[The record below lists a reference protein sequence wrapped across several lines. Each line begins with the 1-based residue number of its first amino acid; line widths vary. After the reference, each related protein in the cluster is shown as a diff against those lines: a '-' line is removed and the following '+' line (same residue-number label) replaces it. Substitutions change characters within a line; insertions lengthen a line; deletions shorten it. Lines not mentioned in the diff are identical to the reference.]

1 MIPPAELARALS
13 AAAPRFET
21 LESLYRR
28 LPDTRCECDT
38 PGRCCVFL
46 PEMTLVEALA
56 WIRHISEFDA
66 PRRIELIRRFAAYFL
81 TNPVRFPGCPFRQE
95 GRCGVY
101 PRRSFACRAYGIW
114 RREAGAER
122 TRRSRADKRR
132 LKGMWRRHGIE
143 LPEDPAAREI
153 DYCGNVRV
161 IGRRPAGD
169 RQLMAVLE
177 EIYNLDNGF
186 GALRACFE
194 GGCHS
199 DFSFF
204 ITALVLGQR
213 QAVLG
218 KFAVIKE
225 LVQQDGETRLQKL
238 LRRVD
243 ARALEVIPRTP

>member
-1 MIPPAELARALS
+1 VIPPAELARALS

-21 LESLYRR
+21 LEALYRR

-56 WIRHISEFDA
+56 WIRRIGELAA
-66 PRRIELIRRFAAYFL
+66 PRRSALIRGFAAYFL
-81 TNPVRFPGCPFRQE
+81 TNPARFPGCPFRLE
-95 GRCGVY
+95 GKCGIY
-101 PRRSFACRAYGIW
+101 PQRTFACRAYGIW
-114 RREAGAER
+114 RKAAGAER
-122 TRRSRADKRR
+122 TRRSREDKQR
-132 LKGMWRRHGIE
+132 LKGMWQRYGIE

-153 DYCGNVRV
+153 DYCGKVREL
-161 IGRRPAGD
+161 GPRSADD
-169 RQLMAVLE
+169 RQLIDILQ
-177 EIYNLDNGF
+177 EIYDLDDGL
-186 GALRACFE
+186 GPLRERFE
-194 GGCHS
+194 GDCHS

-225 LVQQDGETRLQKL
+225 LVQQGSDTRLQKL
-238 LRRVD
+238 LARVD
-243 ARALEVIPRTP
+243 ARSPQVIVRSL